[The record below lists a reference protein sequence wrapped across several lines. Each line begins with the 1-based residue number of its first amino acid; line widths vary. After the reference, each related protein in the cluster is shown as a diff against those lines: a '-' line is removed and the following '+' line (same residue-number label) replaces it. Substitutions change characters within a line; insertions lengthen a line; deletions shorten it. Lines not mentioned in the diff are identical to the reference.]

1 MGTKHKRTLSGIRS
15 GSGCLHRAPG
25 LGPETSPQDLA
36 AAAVC
41 ALEELPAEFRDAY
54 AREEWGRQVAR
65 VLDALCDIANLIGGN
80 PVIEQ
85 KARALVRARRI
96 GEITV

>member
-1 MGTKHKRTLSGIRS
+1 MSSSALASSSSTLAISTDGAIQ
-15 GSGCLHRAPG
+15 A

-54 AREEWGRQVAR
+54 ARDEWGRQVAR

>member
-1 MGTKHKRTLSGIRS
+1 MTEREVWDRVAMRAMGEVIQAL
-15 GSGCLHRAPG
+15 GSA
-25 LGPETSPQDLA
+25 TSPQDLA
-36 AAAVC
+36 AAAVS

-54 AREEWGRQVAR
+54 PRDEWGRQVAR

>member
-1 MGTKHKRTLSGIRS
+1 M
-15 GSGCLHRAPG
+15 
-25 LGPETSPQDLA
+25 A
-36 AAAVC
+36 AAAVS
-41 ALEELPAEFRDAY
+41 ALEELPADFRDAY
-54 AREEWGRQVAR
+54 LRDEWGRQVAR